1 MSPIKE
7 EDQIN
12 GSVDREEYVK
22 ILKKIHS
29 ALKNMKIGVSQKLV
43 SPIRLNEIMEDIEAI
58 KAGNYIIV
66 NE

>member
-12 GSVDREEYVK
+12 GLVDREEYVK
-22 ILKKIHS
+22 IFKKIHS
-29 ALKNMKIGVSQKLV
+29 SLKNMKIGASQKFV
-43 SPIRLNEIMEDIEAI
+43 APIRLNEIMEDIEAI
-58 KAGNYIIV
+58 KAGNYIIF

>member
-12 GSVDREEYVK
+12 GLVDREKYVK
-22 ILKKIHS
+22 IFKKIHS
-29 ALKNMKIGVSQKLV
+29 ALKNMKIGSQKLV
-43 SPIRLNEIMEDIEAI
+43 SPIRLNEILEDIEAI
-58 KAGNYIIV
+58 KAGNYIII

>member
-22 ILKKIHS
+22 IFKKIHS
-29 ALKNMKIGVSQKLV
+29 ALKNMKIGVSQKFV
-43 SPIRLNEIMEDIEAI
+43 SPIRLNEILEDIEAI
-58 KAGNYIIV
+58 KAGNYIIF

>member
-1 MSPIKE
+1 MFPIKE
-7 EDQIN
+7 ENQIK

-22 ILKKIHS
+22 IFKKIHS
-29 ALKNMKIGVSQKLV
+29 ALKNMKIGASQKLV
-43 SPIRLNEIMEDIEAI
+43 SPIRLNEIMEEIEAI

>member
-12 GSVDREEYVK
+12 GSVDRGEYVN
-22 ILKKIHS
+22 IFKKVHS
-29 ALKNMKIGVSQKLV
+29 ALKNMKIGVSQKFVAPL
-43 SPIRLNEIMEDIEAI
+43 RLNEIMEDIEAI
-58 KAGNYIIV
+58 KAGNFIIV